1 MRLQVGP
8 KAPVSLEIQA
18 DRPRKSHWTTTSWS
32 KVNSKNRVPSTFFDV
47 PSSTTTGLGWTPNS
61 RRSCL
66 SPSRILCSNPPP
78 PGPANWPH
86 FSQRTKR
93 TFIPG
98 ELSLD
103 YPSCSGPFEHP
114 KRLRTHAPGH
124 AVLGQPNKPDKPPQ
138 RPTGTYPPR
147 SGTRNQV
154 GLEGPRSRRPTS
166 HG

>member
-1 MRLQVGP
+1 L
-8 KAPVSLEIQA
+8 
-18 DRPRKSHWTTTSWS
+18 
-32 KVNSKNRVPSTFFDV
+32 
-47 PSSTTTGLGWTPNS
+47 
-61 RRSCL
+61 CL
-66 SPSRILCSNPPP
+66 SLSRILCSNPPP
-78 PGPANWPH
+78 PGPADRPPH
-86 FSQRTKR
+86 FPSCGSRTKR

-103 YPSCSGPFEHP
+103 YLSCSGPFVNP

-124 AVLGQPNKPDKPPQ
+124 SVLGQPNKPDQPPQ
-138 RPTGTYPPR
+138 RPTRTYPPR